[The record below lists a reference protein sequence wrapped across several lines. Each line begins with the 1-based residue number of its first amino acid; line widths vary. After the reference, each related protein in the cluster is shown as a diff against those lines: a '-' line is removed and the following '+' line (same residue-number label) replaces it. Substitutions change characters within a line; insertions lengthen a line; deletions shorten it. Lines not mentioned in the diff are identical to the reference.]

1 MTPEKEPA
9 RGQCPVALPEG
20 AHTEFQKE
28 MSYGGYLGLDKL
40 LSAQK
45 PLSASHDELLFIIQH
60 QSTELW
66 LKLILHELDAAFV
79 QLRTGELGPV
89 FKMLARISRV
99 QTHMTQ
105 LWDVL
110 STLTPADYSTFRDA
124 LGHSSGFQSHQYRLL
139 EFKLGNKN
147 EAMIAPHAH
156 LPEVRA
162 LLEAALRAPCF
173 YDEVIALLARRG
185 LKISPARLKPDYTQP
200 TVGDSSVQAAWLT
213 VYRDTKT
220 HWDLY
225 ELAEKLVDLEDG
237 FSQWRFRHVTTVQ
250 RIIGFKRGTGGTA
263 GVSYLRKTL
272 DVRLFP
278 ELWDLRTDL

>member
-1 MTPEKEPA
+1 MTPKKETA
-9 RGQCPVALPEG
+9 GGCPALPAG
-20 AHTEFQKE
+20 VYTHFQEE
-28 MSYGGYLGLDKL
+28 MNYGNYLGLDKL
-40 LSAQK
+40 LSSQN
-45 PLSASHDELLFIIQH
+45 PLSASHDEMLFIIQH

-66 LKLILHELDAAFV
+66 LKLILHEIDAAIV
-79 QLRTGELGPV
+79 QLRGAELGPV
-89 FKMLARISRV
+89 FKMLARVSRV
-99 QTHMTQ
+99 QTHITQ

-110 STLTPADYSTFRDA
+110 STLTPADYMTFRDK

-162 LLEAALRAPCF
+162 QLEAALRAPSL
-173 YDEVIALLARRG
+173 YDEVVGLLARRG
-185 LKISPARLKPDYTQP
+185 LKISPQRLKPDCAQP
-200 TVGDSSVQAAWLT
+200 TASDPSVQAAWLA
-213 VYRDTKT
+213 VYRNTKT
-220 HWDLY
+220 YWDLY
-225 ELAEKLVDLEDG
+225 ELAEELVDLEDG

-263 GVSYLRKTL
+263 GVSYLRKAL
-272 DVRLFP
+272 EIRLFP

>member
-1 MTPEKEPA
+1 MTPKKEPA
-9 RGQCPVALPEG
+9 RGCPALPTG
-20 AHTEFQKE
+20 AHTHFQEE
-28 MSYGGYLGLDKL
+28 MNYGGYLGLDKL

-45 PLSASHDELLFIIQH
+45 PLSTSHDEMLFIIQH

-66 LKLILHELDAAFV
+66 LKLILHELDAAIN
-79 QLRTGELGPV
+79 QLRGGELGSV
-89 FKMLARISRV
+89 FKMLARVSRV
-99 QTHMTQ
+99 QTQLTQ

-110 STLTPADYSTFRDA
+110 SPMTPADYMTFRDQ

-156 LPEVRA
+156 LPVVRA
-162 LLEAALRAPCF
+162 QLEAALRAPSL
-173 YDEVIALLARRG
+173 YDEVVVFLARRG
-185 LKISPARLKPDYTQP
+185 LKISPARLKPDYRVATASDP
-200 TVGDSSVQAAWLT
+200 SVQAAWLE

-220 HWDLY
+220 YWDLY
-225 ELAEKLVDLEDG
+225 ELAEELVDLEDG

-272 DVRLFP
+272 EVRLFP